1 MTVTFTMRVNPG
13 WQRDLHAEVE
23 RYMGRLATVIQA
35 DAQRMAPVK
44 TGLLRGSI
52 YKEHSG
58 LTARIGVRNVP
69 YWSVQEF
76 GAGPHIIRPV
86 NKKALHWPGAR
97 HPVAVVNHPG
107 NPARP
112 FLRPALYARRGAL

>member
-13 WQRDLHAEVE
+13 WQRNLHAEVE
-23 RYMGRLATVIQA
+23 RYMERLATVIQA
-35 DAQRMAPVK
+35 DAQRMAPVA
-44 TGLLRGSI
+44 TGRLRGSI
-52 YKEHSG
+52 YKEASG
-58 LTARIGVRNVP
+58 LTARVGVRGVN
-69 YWSVQEF
+69 YWMAQEY

-86 NKKALHWPGAR
+86 NKKALAWPGGR

-112 FLRPALYARRGAL
+112 FLRPALYTRRGAL